1 MRLRNLKKIS
11 YINEV
16 KDLKTF
22 YITTPIYY
30 PSGKYHIGSAYTT
43 CLCDSVKKYKQLQG
57 FDARFLTGN
66 DEHGQKMAE
75 TAKANQKTPQEHVDY
90 MAQLSKELWKTL
102 KIDYDDFI
110 RTTEVRHER
119 VVEDIFE
126 KLLANDDI
134 YLGEYSGHYCMS
146 CEAYFTETQL
156 VEGNH
161 CPDCGRETVILK
173 EETYFL
179 RLSKYSDRLL
189 KFIDDHPDF
198 IVPESRKNEV
208 VQFVKSGLNDLSVS
222 RTAFDWGVKVK
233 SNPKHVVY
241 VWIDALSNY
250 ITALGYDSDN
260 DDLYQKYWV
269 NGDEVIHVVG
279 KDILRF
285 HAIYW
290 PIMLM
295 ALDIPI
301 KFRLFAHG
309 WYLMKDG
316 KMSKSKGNVIYP
328 EQLVEAY
335 GLDAFRY
342 YIVREL
348 TYGHDGE
355 FTPEDYVRRINTDL
369 VNDYANLVSRSVS
382 MVNKYF
388 NGQVQNKKHNHDY
401 LEHEK
406 DLEMVAT
413 EVFDSY
419 QTSMDEFKIGEALL
433 EVSKL
438 VKRTN
443 KLIDDTFPWDLAKDD
458 SKKDVLESVMYHLLE
473 GIRLITIMYQPFLL
487 ETTPKVFHSLNVE
500 EGYQGFDAYKF
511 GYKTDYQVVKKFK
524 HLFPRLDV
532 EKEAQKIKE
541 MMDENKPK
549 EKEKKT
555 FKLKPEIEYDDFM
568 KLDLVCG
575 HINDAKQH
583 PNADKLLVF
592 DVDTGDRVRT
602 IVSGIAK
609 YYQPEDL
616 KGKNV
621 MVVIN
626 LKPVKLRG
634 IMSEG
639 MILSGEKENGDL
651 RVVVLDE
658 ALNPGDKI
666 S

>member
-1 MRLRNLKKIS
+1 M
-11 YINEV
+11 
-16 KDLKTF
+16 KTF

-43 CLCDSVKKYKQLQG
+43 CLCDSVKKYKQENNY
-57 FDARFLTGN
+57 DARFLTGN

-75 TAKANQKTPQEHVDY
+75 TAKKNNKTPQEHVDE
-90 MAQLSKELWKTL
+90 MAKLSKELWQTL

-110 RTTEVRHER
+110 RTTEDRHER

-126 KLLANDDI
+126 QLLANDDI

-146 CEAYFTETQL
+146 CEAYFTDTQL
-156 VEGNH
+156 LDGNI
-161 CPDCGRETVILK
+161 CPDCGRETKLLK

-179 RLSKYSDRLL
+179 RLSKYADRLL
-189 KFIDDHPDF
+189 DYIDQKPDF

-208 VQFVKSGLNDLSVS
+208 VQFIKSGLNDLSVS

-250 ITALGYDSDN
+250 ITALGYGSKN

-269 NGDEVIHVVG
+269 NGDEVVHVVG

-295 ALDIPI
+295 ALDLPI
-301 KFRLFAHG
+301 KFKLFAHG

-328 EQLVEAY
+328 EQLVDAY

-355 FTPEDYVRRINTDL
+355 FTPSDYIKRINTDL
-369 VNDYANLVSRSVS
+369 VNDYGNLVSRTIS

-388 NGQVQNKKHNHDY
+388 DGTVKKTKHNHEY
-401 LEHEK
+401 KIYEE
-406 DLEMVAT
+406 DLEKVSERTFENYKNA
-413 EVFDSY
+413 
-419 QTSMDEFKIGEALL
+419 MDDFKIAEALL
-433 EVSKL
+433 EVSAL

-458 SKKDVLESVMYHLLE
+458 SLKDVLESVMYHLLE
-473 GIRLITIMYQPFLL
+473 GIRLITVLYKPFLI
-487 ETTPKVFHSLNVE
+487 ETTPLVFEGLGVE
-500 EGYQGFDAYKF
+500 ESYQSF
-511 GYKTDYQVVKKFK
+511 GAFAFGEKESYSVVKKMK

-532 EKEAQKIKE
+532 EKESEKIKA
-541 MMDENKPK
+541 MMASNAPK
-549 EKEKKT
+549 EEVKRTYKMKKEM
-555 FKLKPEIEYDDFM
+555 DFENFDSM
-568 KLDLVCG
+568 DLVVG
-575 HINDAKQH
+575 QIISAKEH

-592 DVDTGDRVRT
+592 EVNTGEKVRT
-602 IVSGIAK
+602 IVSGVAK
-609 YYQPEDL
+609 FYKPEDL
-616 KGKNV
+616 LNKLV
-621 MVVIN
+621 MVVAN
-626 LKPVKLRG
+626 LKPIKLRG
-634 IMSEG
+634 VMSEG
-639 MILSGEKENGDL
+639 MILFGEKEDGKLVAISVND
-651 RVVVLDE
+651 
-658 ALNPGDKI
+658 ALEPGDKI

>member
-1 MRLRNLKKIS
+1 M
-11 YINEV
+11 
-16 KDLKTF
+16 KTF

-43 CLCDSVKKYKQLQG
+43 CLCDSVKKYKVLKG

-75 TAKANQKTPQEHVDY
+75 TALKNNKTPQEHVDY
-90 MAQLSKELWKTL
+90 MAELSKDLWKTL

-110 RTTEVRHER
+110 RTTEDRHEN
-119 VVEDIFE
+119 VVQDIFE
-126 KLLANDDI
+126 KLLAQDDI
-134 YLGEYSGHYCMS
+134 YLGEYSGHYCVS

-156 VEGNH
+156 LDGNI
-161 CPDCGRETVILK
+161 CPDCGKETKILK

-179 RLSKYSDRLL
+179 RLSKYADRLL
-189 KFIDDHPDF
+189 KYIEEHPGF

-250 ITALGYDSDN
+250 ITALGYGSKN
-260 DDLYQKYWV
+260 DDLFKKYWLD
-269 NGDEVIHVVG
+269 GDEVVHVVG

-309 WYLMKDG
+309 WYLTKDS

-328 EQLVEAY
+328 EQLVDAY

-355 FTPEDYVRRINTDL
+355 FTPEDYIKRINTDL
-369 VNDYANLVSRSVS
+369 VNDYGNLVSRTVS

-388 NGQVQNKKHNHDY
+388 SGSVKKTLHQHQY
-401 LEHEK
+401 REFEL
-406 DLEMVAT
+406 DLEETAINT
-413 EVFDSY
+413 FKSY
-419 QTSMDEFKIGEALL
+419 QEAMDEFKVSEAIS
-433 EVSKL
+433 EISAL
-438 VKRTN
+438 VRRTN
-443 KLIDDTFPWDLAKDD
+443 KLIDDTFPWNLAKDD
-458 SKKDVLESVMYHLLE
+458 QLQDVLESIMYHLLE
-473 GIRLITIMYQPFLL
+473 GIRLITIMYQPFLI
-487 ETTPKVFHSLNVE
+487 ESTVKVFQDVMVE
-500 EGYQGFDAYKF
+500 DKYQTF
-511 GYKTDYQVVKKFK
+511 TDYQFGQKQSYTVKEKIE
-524 HLFPRLDV
+524 HLFPRLDLD
-532 EKEAQKIKE
+532 KESENIKKMIE
-541 MMDENKPK
+541 ANTPK
-549 EKEKKT
+549 E
-555 FKLKPEIEYDDFM
+555 PEAKVFEMKSDIEYDDFS
-568 KLDLVCG
+568 KLDLVVG
-575 HINDAKQH
+575 HIEDASAH

-592 DVDTGDRVRT
+592 KVNTGDRVRT

-609 YYQPEDL
+609 FYKAEDL
-616 KGKNV
+616 IGKKV
-621 MVVIN
+621 MVVAN

-634 IMSEG
+634 ILSEG
-639 MILSGEKENGDL
+639 MILSAETGDKL
-651 RVVVLDE
+651 LKVIELDQSLE
-658 ALNPGDKI
+658 AGDKI

>member
-1 MRLRNLKKIS
+1 MER
-11 YINEV
+11 
-16 KDLKTF
+16 LKTF

-43 CLCDSVKKYKQLQG
+43 CLCDSVKKYKQLQNY
-57 FDARFLTGN
+57 DARFLTGN

-75 TAKANQKTPQEHVDY
+75 AASDNGRTPQEHVDY
-90 MAQLSKELWKTL
+90 MAKLSKELWSTL

-110 RTTEVRHER
+110 RTTEERHES
-119 VVEDIFE
+119 VVEKIFE

-134 YLGEYSGHYCMS
+134 YLGEYSGHYCLS

-156 VEGNH
+156 LEGNI
-161 CPDCGRETVILK
+161 CPDCGRETKILK

-189 KFIDDHPDF
+189 KYIEDNPDF
-198 IVPESRKNEV
+198 IFPESRKNEV

-233 SNPKHVVY
+233 SNPKHVIY

-250 ITALGYDSDN
+250 ITSLGYGSSK
-260 DDLYQKYWV
+260 DDLFQKYWM
-269 NGDEVIHVVG
+269 NGDEVVHVVG

-295 ALDIPI
+295 ALDLPI

-309 WYLMKDG
+309 WYMMKDG

-348 TYGHDGE
+348 SYGHDGE
-355 FTPEDYVRRINTDL
+355 FTPEDYIKRINTDL
-369 VNDYANLVSRSVS
+369 VNDYANLVSRTIS

-388 NGQVQNKKHNHDY
+388 DGTVKNAKHDHDY
-401 LEHEK
+401 KKFELE
-406 DLEMVAT
+406 LEET
-413 EVFDSY
+413 SKHIFEQY
-419 QTSMDEFKIGEALL
+419 QQAMDEFKMAEALS
-433 EVSKL
+433 EISAL

-473 GIRLITIMYQPFLL
+473 SIRLITILYQPFLL
-487 ETTPKVFHSLNVE
+487 ETTPKVFEGLNVG
-500 EGYQGFDAYKF
+500 EGLRVFTSYKF
-511 GYKTDYQVVKKFK
+511 GEKSVYQVVKKLP

-532 EKEAQKIKE
+532 EKESEKIKV
-541 MMDENKPK
+541 MMESNKPK
-549 EKEKKT
+549 EEEKRVFDMKS
-555 FKLKPEIEYDDFM
+555 EIEYDDFS
-568 KLDLVCG
+568 KLDLIVG
-575 HINDAKQH
+575 HIDDAKAH

-592 DVDTGDRVRT
+592 DVNTGDKVRT

-609 YYQPEDL
+609 FYKPEDL
-616 KGKNV
+616 KNTNV
-621 MVVIN
+621 MVVVN

-634 IMSEG
+634 ILSEG
-639 MILSGEKENGDL
+639 MILSAEDKDGNLKVIE
-651 RVVVLDE
+651 
-658 ALNPGDKI
+658 LNNELEPGDKI

>member
-1 MRLRNLKKIS
+1 M
-11 YINEV
+11 
-16 KDLKTF
+16 KTF

-43 CLCDSVKKYKQLQG
+43 CLCDSVKKYKQLSG
-57 FDARFLTGN
+57 YDTRFLTGN

-75 TAKANQKTPQEHVDY
+75 TAKKHGKTPQEHVDY

-102 KIDYDDFI
+102 DIDYDDFI
-110 RTTEVRHER
+110 RTTEDRHEH

-156 VEGNH
+156 VDGKM

-179 RLSKYSDRLL
+179 RLSKYANRLL
-189 KFIDDHPDF
+189 KFIDDNPDF

-208 VQFVKSGLNDLSVS
+208 VQFIKSGLNDLSVS

-250 ITALGYDSDN
+250 ITALGYGSDHDHLFN
-260 DDLYQKYWV
+260 KYWLE
-269 NGDEVIHVVG
+269 GDEVVHVVG

-301 KFRLFAHG
+301 RFKLFAHG

-328 EQLVEAY
+328 EQLVDAY

-355 FTPEDYVRRINTDL
+355 FTPENYVKRINTDL
-369 VNDYANLVSRSVS
+369 VNDYGNLVSRTVS

-388 NGQVQNKKHNHDY
+388 DGRVVQTKHDHAYREFEED
-401 LEHEK
+401 LEH
-406 DLEMVAT
+406 VAN
-413 EVFDSY
+413 
-419 QTSMDEFKIGEALL
+419 QTWDAYKKAMDDFKIAEALS
-433 EVSKL
+433 EVSAL

-458 SKKDVLESVMYHLLE
+458 DKSDVLASVMYHLLE
-473 GIRLITIMYQPFLL
+473 GIRLITILYQPFLL
-487 ETTPKVFHSLNVE
+487 ETTPKVFNDLNISE
-500 EGYQGFDAYKF
+500 DDQGFKAFKF
-511 GYKTDYQVVKKFK
+511 GKKTDYSVVKKIK
-524 HLFPRLDV
+524 HLFPRLDL
-532 EKEAQKIKE
+532 EKESMHIKD
-541 MMDENKPK
+541 MMLSNKPEE
-549 EKEKKT
+549 EKERVFEMKD
-555 FKLKPEIEYDDFM
+555 EIIYDDF
-568 KLDLVCG
+568 
-575 HINDAKQH
+575 AKMDFVVGEIISAKKH
-583 PNADKLLVF
+583 PKADRLLVF
-592 DVDTGDRVRT
+592 EVNTGERMRS
-602 IVSGIAK
+602 IVSGVAE
-609 YYQPEDL
+609 YYQAEDL
-616 KGKNV
+616 LGMKV
-621 MVVIN
+621 IVVAN

-634 IMSEG
+634 VLSEG
-639 MILSGEKENGDL
+639 MILFGEKEDGKLKAIEVNKDL
-651 RVVVLDE
+651 E
-658 ALNPGDKI
+658 PGDKI

>member
-1 MRLRNLKKIS
+1 M
-11 YINEV
+11 
-16 KDLKTF
+16 KTF

-43 CLCDSVKKYKQLQG
+43 CLCDSVKKYKQLQNY
-57 FDARFLTGN
+57 DTRFLTGN

-75 TAKANQKTPQEHVDY
+75 TAAKNNRTPQEHVDY
-90 MAQLSKELWKTL
+90 MAKLSKELWSTL

-110 RTTEVRHER
+110 RTTEDRHEK
-119 VVEDIFE
+119 VVQDIFE

-134 YLGEYSGHYCMS
+134 YLGEYTGHYCVS

-156 VEGNH
+156 LEGNV
-161 CPDCGRETVILK
+161 CPDCGLETKILK

-179 RLSKYSDRLL
+179 RLSKYADRLL
-189 KFIDDHPDF
+189 KYIEDNPEF
-198 IVPESRKNEV
+198 IVPETRKNEV

-250 ITALGYDSDN
+250 ITALGYGSK
-260 DDLYQKYWV
+260 DDTLYQKYWA
-269 NGDEVIHVVG
+269 NGDEVVHVVG

-295 ALDIPI
+295 ALDLPI
-301 KFRLFAHG
+301 KFKLFAHG
-309 WYLMKDG
+309 WYMMKEG

-355 FTPEDYVRRINTDL
+355 FTPEDYVKRINTDL
-369 VNDYANLVSRSVS
+369 VNDYANLVSRTIS

-388 NGQVQNKKHNHDY
+388 DGTVSQKNHNHEY
-401 LEHEK
+401 KKFELE
-406 DLEMVAT
+406 LEETADN
-413 EVFDSY
+413 VFKQY
-419 QTSMDEFKIGEALL
+419 QESMDSLKIAEALS
-433 EVSKL
+433 EVSAL

-473 GIRLITIMYQPFLL
+473 SIRLITILYQPFLL
-487 ETTPKVFHSLNVE
+487 ETSPKVFDGLNVG
-500 EGYQGFDAYKF
+500 EGLRVFPSFKF
-511 GYKTDYQVVKKFK
+511 GEKPLYQVVEKLP

-532 EKEAQKIKE
+532 EKESENIKE
-541 MMDENKPK
+541 MMEANKPK
-549 EKEKKT
+549 EEEKRDFEMKA
-555 FKLKPEIEYDDFM
+555 EIEYDDFS
-568 KLDLVCG
+568 KLDLVVG
-575 HINDAKQH
+575 HIIDAREH

-592 DVDTGDRVRT
+592 DVDTGDKVRT

-609 YYQPEDL
+609 FYKPEDL
-616 KGKNV
+616 KAKNV
-621 MVVIN
+621 MVVAN

-634 IMSEG
+634 VLSEG
-639 MILSGEKENGDL
+639 MILSAEDKDGNLKVIELNKEL
-651 RVVVLDE
+651 E
-658 ALNPGDKI
+658 PGDKI

>member
-1 MRLRNLKKIS
+1 
-11 YINEV
+11 
-16 KDLKTF
+16 LKTF

-43 CLCDSVKKYKQLQG
+43 CLCDSVKKYKQLQNY
-57 FDARFLTGN
+57 DTRFLTGN

-75 TAKANQKTPQEHVDY
+75 AAVNNSRTPQEHVDY
-90 MAQLSKELWKTL
+90 MAELSKELWSTL
-102 KIDYDDFI
+102 EIDYDDFI
-110 RTTEVRHER
+110 RTTEERHET
-119 VVEDIFE
+119 VVQEIFE
-126 KLLANDDI
+126 RLLANDDI
-134 YLGEYSGHYCMS
+134 YLGEYTGHYCVS
-146 CEAYFTETQL
+146 CESYFTETQL
-156 VEGNH
+156 VDGNI
-161 CPDCGRETVILK
+161 CPDCGRETKILK

-179 RLSKYSDRLL
+179 RLSKYADRLL
-189 KFIDDHPDF
+189 KYIEENPEF
-198 IVPESRKNEV
+198 IVPETRKNEV
-208 VQFVKSGLNDLSVS
+208 VQFIKSGLNDLSVS

-250 ITALGYDSDN
+250 ITALGYGSK
-260 DDLYQKYWV
+260 DDTLYQKYWV
-269 NGDEVIHVVG
+269 NGDEVVHVVG

-290 PIMLM
+290 PIMLL
-295 ALDIPI
+295 ALDLPI

-309 WYLMKDG
+309 WYMMKDG

-328 EQLVEAY
+328 EQLVDAY

-355 FTPEDYVRRINTDL
+355 FTPEDYVKRINTDL
-369 VNDYANLVSRSVS
+369 VNDYANLVSRTIS

-388 NGQVQNKKHNHDY
+388 DGMVKKTKHDHEY
-401 LEHEK
+401 KEHEL
-406 DLEMVAT
+406 DLEET
-413 EVFDSY
+413 SHNIFKKY
-419 QTSMDEFKIGEALL
+419 QESMDQFKMAEALS
-433 EVSKL
+433 EISAL

-473 GIRLITIMYQPFLL
+473 SIRLITILYQPFLL
-487 ETTPKVFHSLNVE
+487 ETTPKVFDGLNVG
-500 EGYQGFDAYKF
+500 EGLRLFTSYKF
-511 GYKTDYQVVKKFK
+511 GEKPVYQVVEKLP

-532 EKEAQKIKE
+532 EKESEKIKV
-541 MMDENKPK
+541 MMENNKPK
-549 EKEKKT
+549 EEEKRVFEMKT
-555 FKLKPEIEYDDFM
+555 EIEYDDFS
-568 KLDLVCG
+568 KLDLVVG
-575 HINDAKQH
+575 HIKEAREH

-592 DVDTGDRVRT
+592 DVDTGDKVRT

-609 YYQPEDL
+609 FYKPVDL
-616 KGKNV
+616 KNKNV
-621 MVVIN
+621 MVVAN

-634 IMSEG
+634 ILSEG
-639 MILSGEKENGDL
+639 MILSAEDKDGNLKVIELNKEL
-651 RVVVLDE
+651 E
-658 ALNPGDKI
+658 PGDKI